1 MYGGIG
7 QHQITDDRL
16 NPGNAMSGSEE
27 HQALSFRRKGVR
39 FDLFQVL
46 TWVASI
52 ATVATLVCIA
62 GSILV
67 QAWPAIAQFGIGF
80 FTSADW
86 RPNPPNEHYAVLPFL
101 IGTALSSLIALV
113 LALPLG
119 LLIAIFLSE
128 NFLALPIRQAIRFVV
143 ELLAAI
149 PSVIY
154 GLWGI
159 AVLVPIVQQIGG
171 PLSSWLGFLPLFAGP
186 ASGNSMLTA
195 SLVLALMVLPTI
207 TAISRTALASV
218 PGQLREGSYAIGATR
233 WETIFG
239 VILPTAAPGIVA
251 ATILA
256 FGRAM
261 GETMAV
267 AMLIGNSRRLTF
279 SLLSPAGTLA
289 GMIANE
295 FGEASGLKLSAL
307 LFAALTLMLL
317 TLAVNII
324 GELVL
329 RRAQKATAGVR

>member
-1 MYGGIG
+1 M
-7 QHQITDDRL
+7 TD
-16 NPGNAMSGSEE
+16 GSESPSP
-27 HQALSFRRKGVR
+27 SFHRKGFR
-39 FDLFQVL
+39 FDLFRL
-46 TWVASI
+46 FTWAASA

-62 GSILV
+62 ASILV
-67 QAWPAIAQFGIGF
+67 QAWPAIARFGLGF
-80 FTSADW
+80 FATVAWKTSD
-86 RPNPPNEHYAVLPFL
+86 PENYGVLPYL
-101 IGTALSSLIALV
+101 VGTAISSLIALL

-119 LLIAIFLSE
+119 VLIAIFLSE
-128 NFLALPIRQAIRFVV
+128 NFLALPLRQTVRFVV

-159 AVLVPIVQQIGG
+159 AVVIPIVQRIGG
-171 PLSSWLGFLPLFAGP
+171 PIGQTLGFLPLFQGP
-186 ASGNSMLTA
+186 SSGNSMLTA

-207 TAISRTALASV
+207 TAISRTALVAV

-239 VILPTAAPGIVA
+239 VLLPTAAPGIVA

-267 AMLIGNSRRLTF
+267 AMLIGNSPRLTW

-289 GMIANE
+289 SLIANK
-295 FGEASGLKLSAL
+295 FGEAEDLQVSAL
-307 LFAALTLMLL
+307 LYAAFALMLF
-317 TLAVNII
+317 TLLVNVA

-329 RRAQKATAGVR
+329 RRAQKSISGLR